1 MALDKYAF
9 SKIAR
14 GENPTAGAQE
24 GSNKFNA
31 REYLGGGADSGMSEN
46 FMSLRQRIADES
58 DARRSAA
65 EPPAGKKRADGRDY
79 LAATMGKIG
88 ENIMGLAGA
97 EEAAK
102 TETKLDDVGSFLLG
116 LPLGTIS
123 APFTGASQLH
133 EAASGHRATEMDDAG
148 YIPSQDLDLGQRLA
162 TGASGVINAVGP
174 FFGGSAG
181 MLRGAKNA
189 ALMGGAKAAGLM
201 GAEDTAKKM
210 AGKAIESSA
219 KSLAKEETKGWVGRL
234 ASEAAEEGLE
244 EFVQSPLDEIRDGT
258 LDDGWFN
265 RAVEAGAMGA
275 LGGSIMSGAGMALDR
290 TFGKMAN
297 PSNQS
302 SNRMPPLSPDTKTI
316 RERRGFSTD
325 ATSMVSDAKDSIR
338 DTLAEQQKVPG
349 AASALQVSS
358 GLRNHGLDDG
368 TVGSGLV
375 EKIFYYP
382 DRRDMETGEIQSSA
396 KTIADW
402 FGVTTDE
409 MHRILSG
416 PNKTAELNQL
426 VQNMKANGQSTRLL
440 VGRNP
445 DTNRGLY
452 WIDVDEIV
460 DSDYIDL
467 NPLTY
472 SYVKSDIDGDKAQLY
487 FDRNN
492 QASLGYVSENIV
504 APEAMDQKTGQ
515 PAANVD
521 ISDYGFMPATIGDK
535 STAQLT
541 KDDVRR
547 IFTEAI
553 DETVGTNS
561 GIDAVSYADRWADEI
576 ASGKDSNKAN
586 FFNEINAAIKNYLDN
601 GGQLLS
607 GAHPG
612 TAVSKI
618 IGKMQADTS
627 AGFSRAMDAAAAD
640 VRRANEIVRQM
651 VDMIPGVLAE
661 SNEGRG
667 MSSKGDLG
675 GIRSYAEAATDML
688 NAAYA
693 KYNKAA
699 TNVGFRQDGRFI
711 LEAQSK
717 LLQSIDYTLRNLHTA
732 MSQSG
737 LGVSESVYQ
746 MLVDICVRQVE
757 RGGDVTTTISGLFDA
772 ALANGSMTR
781 FRNEV
786 GHTKIQ
792 NGEDLEVLKRV
803 FRDEYAKLY
812 KAYEK
817 AILTDNTANENGMK
831 LPGEMDKPQ
840 LLESDG
846 DAALARYFKRAFG
859 SQYGED
865 MVEGWPKHFEGKT
878 WNEAV
883 RIVSQDASCDRTQFV
898 DLDNGFQQLF
908 NMMLADE
915 GRQSRQVAIRINS
928 EVEASVRMFANLRS
942 KWEAN
947 GKKLHGADFAMAEQ
961 LVTKVRSIIGQRSA
975 DKIGLVSVDSFFDS
989 GWGEML
995 SSGNQE
1001 LAMKAICEMA
1011 VSAKYDGVIAKLN
1024 QALKEKDGLMA
1035 DKYRMAALNMLGD
1048 LVDTSRV
1055 DDYIIS
1061 EIADAASSMDALKNA
1076 ETFSRLYG
1084 AITSDDPRLTFGVI
1098 SSTWDAGSGDNASVF
1113 LTDVLTTPGSTFS
1126 NADLSSR
1133 MNRAASSQRTAD
1145 QINNEMNIE
1154 RWNAVFKA
1162 ATDAGQQERYASAID
1177 DLLSDRTYEV
1187 GNDAIGS
1194 AVYAATTIA
1203 NSYKEKGVV
1212 PRSSQIMYAISEIS
1226 RHGALYAWSD
1236 KLFGLSQGRITKRQ
1250 FLDNP
1255 TLIARLMV
1263 DPKFSITITDWES
1276 GQFNNFSR
1284 DDLIRDVIPD
1294 WNGGPITLN
1303 VYNKIFTKYPQLIS
1317 IIAPPSMSVGVNE
1330 NSESTVTK
1338 TTTDYVDRSLLN
1350 RVREVMDIN
1359 EDADNI
1365 TKRGSEARKR
1375 AMRRTK
1381 LLLMDHVE
1389 FIPELCR
1396 MMGDVDGRLTLS
1408 EATKRSSKLVDD
1420 MCNYFIDLAMSGE
1433 GTKYI
1438 DMLAES
1444 SADTFN
1450 SVMGTVNES
1459 FRAAMEIASLEGE
1472 VLDRANDTSL
1482 ASRDAHIKHMSES
1495 IVSNTI
1501 NKYAAD
1507 KTAGLTSLFN
1517 KASKKFFDEMNGVDQ
1532 MFDDYMHDLDEL
1544 ETIMSTVFDLYVDNS
1559 TTRAQI
1565 VDEINQGLDAQLKMI
1580 DDEMLV
1586 DTEGKTEAQIKAEA
1600 DNVREAIKNELTVD
1614 NIDSQVTA
1622 ISNSL
1627 PTAGG
1632 TLNPDDKLTGF
1643 ITIDDFGNGTDGAR
1657 SLVKEK
1663 ISEISRSSNFNLGDG
1678 ELSID
1683 ETMDKIDAI
1692 CDEIVKND
1700 GVLNEEIKNKIK
1712 TAMSFWNSVAMRD
1725 WMMDKNLRSGTIQN
1739 VNIFNA
1745 VDRHNKFILDMR
1757 DAIRSDM
1764 IDNGIDPNLV
1774 DLTGERPHYPHQ
1786 NFSDPTLDLM
1796 ANRAIVNSTR
1806 GGASTNVGLNGAKT
1820 RAYAGFDFIPR
1831 DYRSPVA
1838 PIALDYNELMNL
1850 VEQDRK
1856 SIDPDGKSTGYNRF
1870 IGAKTCVGGP
1880 WTPKPD
1886 QNDQW
1891 GWELG
1896 TFTERDL
1903 DDMKADPTKK
1913 VLIFDPIMSPN
1924 GIDINCTHDAYNGN
1938 GCDFQMTL
1946 AMIGRLLDGT
1956 QEGMALKT
1964 AKTIGNVNHMSQDE
1978 LKIDGLDYGTD
1989 STDMSA
1995 LNKYKA
2001 GSPDWEKALVVLREK
2016 ARDNLIG
2023 YRDKWRKNLNA
2034 VFSDDANKVLGMGN
2048 AEALHFSQLITPF
2061 VEAEVEILDASGNVV
2076 DTKIELIDS
2085 INLFATDDIRGFR
2098 DAIASMTSDG
2108 SRISRIIPVAVNP
2121 EEISMKIQRE
2131 VAASIREGGKKNRQ
2145 KIALDAAT
2153 KWQSSY
2159 AKTLKIG
2166 DVLTDF
2172 SPVKPSSFEFAIGD
2186 DRTSPLGKF
2195 LDELYGSK
2203 ALEIPGNS
2211 RSRMDY
2217 AAIRDTT
2224 INTAYSIMKDATTL
2238 GLSPRKFEVDNS
2250 LSYATSGRL
2259 SVNGMPLPVKAFCKD
2274 RDKLGSG
2281 VSGIDSVSK
2290 MFEPLKNT
2298 KENECQPPKAGN
2310 NPETAGIV
2318 FSDAEFLSA
2327 LTWSMKYQQLLYVPE
2342 KYVSPGL
2349 VSPYPTVG
2357 DPVLIGGEKFN
2368 IIAPYKNDALRRAS
2382 LRRGKAAVMD
2392 FDPAN
2397 VAVSVAGGFTVTM
2410 GDGASYVNS
2419 ETIGRRGLTLQNNH
2433 KKIDVLSDLLSD
2445 SKGSNRNVKSYSLC
2459 TIQDMAELASLT
2471 DENLK
2476 KSMVFG
2482 RQYSKTS
2489 GSDIDQTKAMIDI
2502 RDAVDYMAN
2511 NGVSKRDSASRGD
2524 VLAFAKIE
2532 YLDGSVSYAPIT
2544 LGTGAP
2550 SKMLKI
2556 NVTQDGSAIKIDF
2569 DAIVSIKDESDR
2581 EFALKYA
2588 IHSKSYK
2595 TMATVLD
2602 KFKMPMLGVR
2612 YTDESGK
2619 TVDALRADII
2629 YNSTTDE
2636 NRNSDAWLNIMK
2648 SNLMYWVHAKSGGSL
2663 LYKRVNDGNYEVNPW
2678 LEKCGLSPLEIK
2690 SLLEGTDIRVWRK
2703 IVNQKINLVDPATV
2717 PTDSTVNDV
2726 IRHVIA
2732 NNIRDGIPNT
2742 YFFSAITKES
2752 LGGKTPKLRGKMFSF
2767 SSIDQLNRK
2776 QTLELFNAMDDKCCP
2791 PGLVHKFDENGK
2803 LADKKS
2809 VISTTFDEYGRMM
2822 QYIGRGDNG
2831 RPVYLAVDV
2840 SVGDAMTLGVGTTI
2854 DRVSASAAYS
2864 LQHSERQGLS
2874 RALTERELDA
2884 VTKDTMLQIGDYGAF
2899 NDQSLRGD
2907 ESTMAREGIGASAY
2921 QSDIAAYVKAADRG
2935 SKPIMARDLHEF
2947 EARKRIAESGK
2958 MFTERLPIVLADDR
2972 KFFGSV
2978 DSIATV
2984 KENDPD
2990 YARKQSLHDSY
3001 TMVRD
3006 ALGMGDG
3013 GKWLTWD
3020 RFMMLIKRD
3029 CGITYNDGKGTFQI
3043 TVDQIHESALR
3054 IKRNI
3059 EKNGLPIVAANN
3071 NDGYSSRYSLPMLL
3085 PSEKSYF
3092 WQFENIRNENG
3103 GDFSKFEENILAEG
3117 DKAIELITRI
3127 PATQKSAGRGESV
3140 MSKKKRNALLAACD
3154 WMYTENGY
3162 ATKSGRIYGDTY
3174 SSDMI
3179 RDSNAFFEA
3188 LFDNESQQEWKELLM
3203 ETTEEVANKLKDYR
3217 SLYNAKYT
3225 ITTLDDSGRTIVKVK
3240 ANDQATIDK
3249 ILNFATTTS
3258 QMMGVMSPSVLFANY
3273 ADKALSTNAMKL
3285 AMKIGR
3291 DYGIGSYATDVDVNQ
3306 DLVKQFSRDPLVL
3319 RFWNAMRDAAIDGDE
3334 QLFLATVN
3342 DEADLTTWIET
3353 RGNRRNKISDMVFR
3367 GINGGNSFASVQI
3380 ENFMNYFLALEAKD
3394 GHNYWFQPVNDS
3406 NGPTEMRIEQIMAS
3420 DNAFRLFVDIFG
3432 GGVSFSLD
3440 NAMVAQN
3447 NALRGDMAQR
3457 SVPSMLYND
3466 FVRQHGSAAKF
3477 FSTTFVSR
3485 FMQARINQGGRMLNW
3500 ILPMSTLH
3508 HATIEFL
3515 TSEGMADTKIGQ
3527 RAQLLHIEDA
3537 RTFKNFKMALAS
3549 DALHMAPAVL
3559 AAVLLAIPGAIEP
3572 PEDDDK
3578 WGNPTDWLFFGHR
3591 IYPDWELE
3599 SIMGMALPAAAFWK
3613 SCSLGK
3619 PRIDLLTNG
3628 AASVFYN
3635 NPMARMSDLL
3645 AMITGDPESSIL
3657 SDYERDVETYAD
3669 AKNGSPDLS
3678 RWLMGQF
3685 QGSMLTWAGQFWC
3698 PQIFKELFSTSL
3710 EHSYNK
3716 VYEETSTGA
3725 LTEAGANGK
3734 TMKTTYE
3741 DAMLRKVARRNP
3753 VTATLLDITLR
3764 PNTGYLES
3772 EMPLV
3777 VIPDQAQ
3784 MDSQKYWSL
3793 YDDAGNPLPES
3804 VRQEKIIEIISLM
3817 QQTDDMEDLYKAGFY
3832 LDSKT
3837 RFDVGD
3843 TIWQICSNLTD
3854 AYYEMEANGD
3864 LNPYVLGGGDYYKGK
3879 ALATQISNAYY
3890 DELDYWKSFYY
3901 DKLESE
3907 PMRRGMVMYNRYKTT
3922 YAQDDNGD
3930 VYATGIMA
3938 DTSGLKSLSPVKIA
3952 PDSLTESTITMG
3964 YEGDFMTPSAVTGE
3978 STGMR
3983 ALIPVEQGYE
3993 NVIPFESHDPKNQ
4006 PGSGDNG
4013 DNNSVGNK
4021 SKSNGN
4027 GSKSSG
4033 GRSYGNR
4040 KGGGGGGGGRGGSAP
4055 NLYSRLPKA
4064 YNPSPKTMYG
4074 ERLYDTK
4081 YDYLRPGFET
4091 KGSREA
4097 YKRSDI

>member
-14 GENPTAGAQE
+14 GENPAAGSQGG
-24 GSNKFNA
+24 GSRYDA
-31 REYLGGGADSGMSEN
+31 REYLGGGQDSGMSEN
-46 FMSLRQRIADES
+46 FMSLSQRIAQES
-58 DARRSAA
+58 DARRRAA
-65 EPPAGKKRADGRDY
+65 EPPVGRKKAEGLDY
-79 LAATMGKIG
+79 LAATMGRIG

-97 EEAAK
+97 EKAAE
-102 TETKLDDVGSFLLG
+102 TETKLDDVGSFLMG
-116 LPLGTIS
+116 LPLGTVS
-123 APFTGASQLH
+123 APFTGASQLY

-174 FFGGSAG
+174 LFGGSAG
-181 MLRGAKNA
+181 MMRGAKNA
-189 ALMGGAKAAGLM
+189 LLMGGAKAADIM
-201 GAEDTAKKM
+201 GVDDAARKM

-219 KSLAKEETKGWVGRL
+219 KSMAKEGSKGWVGRI
-234 ASEAAEEGLE
+234 ASEAAEEGVE

-258 LDDGWFN
+258 LDNGWFD
-265 RAVEAGAMGA
+265 RAIEAGAMGA
-275 LGGSIMSGAGMALDR
+275 LGGGIMSGAGVALDR
-290 TFGKMAN
+290 TFGKMSN

-302 SNRMPPLSPDTKTI
+302 SNRTAPLSPDVKTVK
-316 RERRGFSTD
+316 ERRGFSTD
-325 ATSMVSDAKDSIR
+325 ATSMVSDAKESMR
-338 DTLAEQQKVPG
+338 DTLAEQQRVPG

-358 GLRNHGLDDG
+358 GLRSHDLDAG
-368 TVGSGLV
+368 SVGSGLI

-396 KTIADW
+396 KIIADW
-402 FGVTTDE
+402 FGVTTDD
-409 MHRILSG
+409 MHKILSG
-416 PNKTAELNQL
+416 QNKTADLNQL
-426 VQNMKANGQSTRLL
+426 VQNMKANGQSTKLL

-472 SYVKSDIDGDKAQLY
+472 SYVKSDIDGDKAQIY
-487 FDRNN
+487 FDRAN

-504 APEAMDQKTGQ
+504 APEAVDQKTGL

-521 ISDYGFMPATIGDK
+521 ISDYGFMPATIGERGV
-535 STAQLT
+535 AQLT
-541 KDDVRR
+541 RDDVRR

-553 DETVGTNS
+553 EETVGKNS
-561 GIDAVSYADRWADEI
+561 GIDAISYADRWSDGI
-576 ASGKDSNKAN
+576 SSGKDSEKAN
-586 FFNEINAAIKNYLDN
+586 FLNEINLAIKDYLDN
-601 GGQLLS
+601 GGQLLP
-607 GAHPG
+607 GAHRG
-612 TAVSKI
+612 TAISKI
-618 IGKMQADTS
+618 IGKMQSDAS
-627 AGFSRAMDAAAAD
+627 AGFSRAMEAAAAD
-640 VRRANEIVRQM
+640 VRRANEVVEQI

-661 SNEGRG
+661 SKEGRG
-667 MSSKGDLG
+667 MSSRGSLE
-675 GIRSYAEAATDML
+675 GIRSFAEAATDML

-693 KYNKAA
+693 KYSKAA

-717 LLQSIDYTLRNLHTA
+717 LLQSIDYTLRNLHSA

-737 LGVSESVYQ
+737 LGASESVYQ

-781 FRNEV
+781 FRNET
-786 GHTKIQ
+786 GHAKIR

-803 FRDEYAKLY
+803 FKDEYARLY

-817 AILTDNTANENGMK
+817 AVLTDNTAIEDGMK

-878 WNEAV
+878 WDEAV

-898 DLDNGFQQLF
+898 DLDSGFQQLF
-908 NMMLADE
+908 NLMLADE
-915 GRQSRQVAIRINS
+915 GRQSRQVALRIEG
-928 EVEASVRMFANLRS
+928 EVDAFVNMLADLRS
-942 KWEAN
+942 KWESG
-947 GKKLHGADFAMAEQ
+947 GKSLKGADFAMAEQ
-961 LVTKVRSIIGQRSA
+961 LVTKIRNIIGQRSA
-975 DKIGLVSVDSFFDS
+975 DKIGLVSVDSFFGS
-989 GWGEML
+989 GWGDML
-995 SSGNQE
+995 SSGNRE

-1011 VSAKYDGVIAKLN
+1011 VGAKYDGVMAKLR

-1035 DKYRMAALNMLGD
+1035 DRYRMAALNMLGD

-1055 DDYIIS
+1055 DDFIIS
-1061 EIADAASSMDALKNA
+1061 EIADAASSMEALKDA
-1076 ETFSRLYG
+1076 GTFSRLYD
-1084 AITSDDPRLTFGVI
+1084 AITSDDPSLTYGLI
-1098 SSTWDAGSGDNASVF
+1098 SSTWDSGNGDNASVF

-1126 NADLSSR
+1126 TADLSNR
-1133 MNRAASSQRTAD
+1133 MNRAAASQRTAD
-1145 QINNEMNIE
+1145 QINNEMNVE

-1162 ATDAGQQERYASAID
+1162 ATDSGQQERYASAIE
-1177 DLLSDRTYEV
+1177 DLLNDRTYEV

-1203 NSYKEKGVV
+1203 NAYKEKGVV
-1212 PRSSQIMYAISEIS
+1212 PSSGQIMYAISEIS

-1236 KLFGLSQGRITKRQ
+1236 KLFGLSQGRLTKRQ

-1255 TLIARLMV
+1255 TLVARLMV
-1263 DPKFSITITDWES
+1263 DPDFSITITDWES
-1276 GQFNNFSR
+1276 GQFNRFGR
-1284 DDLIRDVIPD
+1284 DDLIRDVMPD
-1294 WNGGPITLN
+1294 WNGGPMTLN
-1303 VYNKIFTKYPQLIS
+1303 AYDKIFTKYPQLIS
-1317 IIAPPSMSVGVNE
+1317 IIARPSMSVGVNE

-1338 TTTDYVDRSLLN
+1338 TTTDSVDRALLN
-1350 RVREVMDIN
+1350 RVEESMNIN
-1359 EDADNI
+1359 KDEENI
-1365 TKRGSEARKR
+1365 AKRGSEARKR
-1375 AMRRTK
+1375 EMRRVK
-1381 LLLMDHVE
+1381 LMLMDHVE

-1408 EATKRSSKLVDD
+1408 EATRKSSKLVDE
-1420 MCNYFIDLAMSGE
+1420 MCDYFIHLAMSGE
-1433 GTKYI
+1433 GTKYV
-1438 DMLAES
+1438 DMMAES

-1450 SVMGTVNES
+1450 SVMGTVEES
-1459 FRAAMEIASLEGE
+1459 FRAAMEIASLEDE
-1472 VLDRANDTSL
+1472 VFDKISDKRMSG
-1482 ASRDAHIKHMSES
+1482 RDSMIRNMSNR
-1495 IVSNTI
+1495 IVMSAI
-1501 NKYAAD
+1501 NEFSAD
-1507 KTAGLTSLFN
+1507 KTAGLESFFNETS
-1517 KASKKFFDEMNGVDQ
+1517 SKFFREMNGVEQ
-1532 MFDDYMHDLDEL
+1532 RFDEFSRDLDEL
-1544 ETIMSTVFDLYVDNS
+1544 DAIMSNVFDLYVDNS
-1559 TTRAQI
+1559 ATRAQI
-1565 VDEINQGLDAQLKMI
+1565 VDEINRGLDDRLEAL
-1580 DDEMLV
+1580 DDSLLV
-1586 DTEGKTEAQIKAEA
+1586 ETDGKTDSQIKAEA
-1600 DNVREAIKNELTVD
+1600 DVVRSAIKNKLTVD
-1614 NIDSQVTA
+1614 EINNQVVA

-1632 TLNPDDKLTGF
+1632 ELDPNDYITRF
-1643 ITIDDFGNGTDGAR
+1643 ITIDDFGMGTGDAR
-1657 SLVKEK
+1657 RLVKEK

-1678 ELSID
+1678 ELSVD
-1683 ETMDKIDAI
+1683 EAMEKIDVI
-1692 CDEIVKND
+1692 CDEIEAN
-1700 GVLNEEIKNKIK
+1700 GGEINEEIRNNIKN
-1712 TAMSFWNSVAMRD
+1712 AMSFWNSVSMRD
-1725 WMMDKNLRSGTIQN
+1725 WMMNKNLRSGTIQN

-1745 VDRHNKFILDMR
+1745 VNRHNQFVLDMR
-1757 DAIRSDM
+1757 DAVRSDM
-1764 IDNGIDPNLV
+1764 IDRGIDPNLV
-1774 DLTGERPHYPHQ
+1774 DMTGERPYYPHQ
-1786 NFSDPTLDLM
+1786 DFSDPTLDLM

-1838 PIALDYNELMNL
+1838 PIELDYNQLMDI
-1850 VEQDRK
+1850 VKR
-1856 SIDPDGKSTGYNRF
+1856 DGSFTGFDGYNRF

-1880 WTPKPD
+1880 WTSKPGK
-1886 QNDQW
+1886 NGQW

-1903 DDMKADPTKK
+1903 DDMRADPNKK
-1913 VLIFDPIMSPN
+1913 VLIFDPLMSPN
-1924 GIDINCTHDAYNGN
+1924 GIDINCTHDAYNAN

-1946 AMIGRLLDGT
+1946 AMIGKLLDGT

-1978 LKIDGLDYGTD
+1978 LKINGLDYGVD

-1995 LNKYKA
+1995 LGNYKV
-2001 GSPDWEKALVVLREK
+2001 GSTDWEKALVSIRNE

-2023 YRDKWRKNLNA
+2023 YRDKWRRNLKA
-2034 VFSDDANKVLGMGN
+2034 IFSDDANKALGMGD

-2061 VEAEVEILDASGNVV
+2061 VEVEVEVLDASGEVI

-2085 INLFATDDIRGFR
+2085 VDLFATNDMTGFR
-2098 DAIASMTSDG
+2098 NAIASMTTDAT
-2108 SRISRIIPVAVNP
+2108 RVSRIIPAAVNP

-2131 VAASIREGGKKNRQ
+2131 VAAAIRKGGKKNRQ
-2145 KIALDAAT
+2145 RVALDAAT
-2153 KWQSSY
+2153 HWRGSY
-2159 AKTLKIG
+2159 SKTLKIG
-2166 DVLTDF
+2166 DILADF
-2172 SPVKPSSFEFAIGD
+2172 SPIKPSSFEFAIGD

-2203 ALEIPGNS
+2203 ALEIPGGS

-2217 AAIRDTT
+2217 DAIPDKT
-2224 INTAYSIMKDATTL
+2224 INTAYSIMKDAVSL
-2238 GLSPRKFEVDNS
+2238 GMGGTRRFEVADS
-2250 LSYATSGRL
+2250 ASYVTGGRL

-2274 RDKLGSG
+2274 RSKLDPK

-2298 KENECQPPKAGN
+2298 RENQCKPPKGGN

-2318 FSDAEFLSA
+2318 FSDAEFISA
-2327 LTWSMKYQQLLYVPE
+2327 LSWAMKYQQLLYVPE
-2342 KYVSPGL
+2342 RYVSAGL
-2349 VSPYPTVG
+2349 VSPYPTIG
-2357 DPVLIGGEKFN
+2357 DAVAIGGEKFN

-2392 FDPAN
+2392 LDPAN

-2410 GDGASYVNS
+2410 GDGASYVNA

-2433 KKIDVLSDLLSD
+2433 KKMNVIGDLLSD
-2445 SKGSNRNVKSYSLC
+2445 GKGSNRNVREYSLC
-2459 TIQDMAELASLT
+2459 TIDDMAELASMSDPDL
-2471 DENLK
+2471 E

-2489 GSDIDQTKAMIDI
+2489 GSDIDKTKAMIDI
-2502 RDAVDYMAN
+2502 RDAVSYMAN
-2511 NGVSKRDSASRGD
+2511 NGVSKRDTASRGD
-2524 VLAFAKIE
+2524 VLAFAKIK

-2556 NVTQDGSAIKIDF
+2556 NVRQDGGTIQVDF
-2569 DAIVSIKDESDR
+2569 DAVLSIRDDSDR

-2588 IHSKSYK
+2588 ISSKSYK
-2595 TMATVLD
+2595 TMATVID

-2612 YTDESGK
+2612 YTDENGK
-2619 TVDALRADII
+2619 TIDTLRADII

-2636 NRNSDAWLNIMK
+2636 NRNSDAWLNVMK
-2648 SNLMYWVHAKSGGSL
+2648 SNLMYWTHGISGGSL
-2663 LYKRVNDGNYEVNPW
+2663 LYKRVDGGNYEVNPW
-2678 LEKCGLSPLEIK
+2678 FEKCGLSPLEIQ

-2703 IVNQKINLVDPATV
+2703 IVNQKIDLVDPATV

-2742 YFFSAITKES
+2742 YFFSAITRES
-2752 LGGKTPKLRGKMFSF
+2752 LGGKIPKLRGKMFSF

-2791 PGLVHKFDENGK
+2791 PGLVHKFDDEGK
-2803 LADKKS
+2803 LADEKT
-2809 VISTTFDEYGRMM
+2809 VISTSFDEYGRMM
-2822 QYIGRGDNG
+2822 QFIGRDDAGKA
-2831 RPVYLAVDV
+2831 VFMAVDV
-2840 SVGDAMTLGVGTTI
+2840 SVGDAMTLGVGTAM
-2854 DRVSASAAYS
+2854 DRVSSTAAYS
-2864 LQHSERQGLS
+2864 LQHSERQGLF

-2899 NDQSLRGD
+2899 NHPSLRD
-2907 ESTMAREGIGASAY
+2907 EGSTMSRDGIGSSVYQTDVLAY
-2921 QSDIAAYVKAADRG
+2921 AKAADRG
-2935 SKPIMARDLHEF
+2935 SKPIMARDLHEY

-2958 MFTERLPIVLADDR
+2958 MFTERLPIVMADGR
-2972 KFFGSV
+2972 RFLGSV
-2978 DSIATV
+2978 DSMSTV

-2990 YARKQSLHDSY
+2990 YARKQSLHGDY
-3001 TMVRD
+3001 AMVRD
-3006 ALGMGDG
+3006 ALGAGDG

-3029 CGITYNDGKGTFQI
+3029 CGITYNDGKGKFQI
-3043 TVDQIHESALR
+3043 TIDQVHESALR

-3059 EKNGLPIVAANN
+3059 EKSGLPIVASNSV
-3071 NDGYSSRYSLPMLL
+3071 DGYSSRYSLPMLM

-3092 WQFENIRNENG
+3092 WQFESVRDANG
-3103 GDFSKFEENILAEG
+3103 GDFSKFEENVLAEG

-3127 PATQKSAGRGESV
+3127 PATQKGTGRGESV

-3188 LFDNESQQEWKELLM
+3188 LFDNPSQQEWKELLM
-3203 ETTEEVANKLKDYR
+3203 ETTEEVAEKLKDYR

-3225 ITTLDDSGRTIVKVK
+3225 ITTLDDSGRTIVKIK
-3240 ANDQATIDK
+3240 ASDQATIDK
-3249 ILNFATTTS
+3249 FLNFATTTS

-3291 DYGIGSYATDVDVNQ
+3291 DYGIGTYATDIDVNQ
-3306 DLVKQFSRDPLVL
+3306 DLVKQFSHDPLVL

-3353 RGNRRNKISDMVFR
+3353 RGNRRGKISDMVFK

-3380 ENFMNYFLALEAKD
+3380 ENFVNYFLALEAKD
-3394 GHNYWFQPVNDS
+3394 GHDYWFQPISDS
-3406 NGPTEMRIEQIMAS
+3406 NGPTERRIDQILAS

-3466 FVRQHGSAAKF
+3466 FIRHHGSAAKF
-3477 FSTTFVSR
+3477 FSTTFISR

-3500 ILPMSTLH
+3500 VLPMSTLH

-3515 TSEGMADTKIGQ
+3515 TSEGMADTEMGQ
-3527 RAQLLHIEDA
+3527 RARLLHIEDA
-3537 RTFKNFKMALAS
+3537 RTFKSFKMALAS
-3549 DALHMAPAVL
+3549 DALHMAPSVL

-3572 PEDDDK
+3572 PEDEDK

-3599 SIMGMALPAAAFWK
+3599 TIMGMSLPAAAFWK
-3613 SCSLGK
+3613 SCALGR

-3628 AASVFYN
+3628 AAAVFYN

-3741 DAMLRKVARRNP
+3741 DAVIRKVARRNP
-3753 VTATLLDITLR
+3753 VTAMLLDMTLR

-3784 MDSQKYWSL
+3784 MDSQEYWSL
-3793 YDDAGNPLPES
+3793 YDEAGNPLPEA

-3817 QQTDDMEDLYKAGFY
+3817 QQTDDMEDLYNAGFY
-3832 LDSKT
+3832 LDART
-3837 RFDVGD
+3837 RFAVGD
-3843 TIWQICSNLTD
+3843 TVWQICSNLTD
-3854 AYYEMEANGD
+3854 SYYEMEANGD

-3879 ALATQISNAYY
+3879 AMATKISNAYY

-3907 PMRRGMVMYNRYKTT
+3907 PMRRSMVMYNRYKTT
-3922 YAQDDNGD
+3922 YAEDDNGE

-3938 DTSGLKSLSPVKIA
+3938 DTSGLKSLSPVRIA
-3952 PDSLTESTITMG
+3952 PDSLTEKTITMG
-3964 YEGDFMTPSAVTGE
+3964 YEGDFMTPSAVTGA

-3993 NVIPFESHDPKNQ
+3993 NVVPFEAHDPANNG
-4006 PGSGDNG
+4006 GSGD
-4013 DNNSVGNK
+4013 GNDK
-4021 SKSNGN
+4021 GGKGGTGKTRSY
-4027 GSKSSG
+4027 G
-4033 GRSYGNR
+4033 GRSYGYR
-4040 KGGGGGGGGRGGSAP
+4040 KGGGGGGGGYSP
-4055 NLYSRLPKA
+4055 NLYSRLPRS